1 MGGKKEK
8 CGTAR
13 SGGGGVLD
21 KSIIDRM
28 MLRFRPIAP
37 KPVVNG
43 SSTGEETSESNKKN
57 NIIMKPKRKYVRVRR
72 SYKPRKRKITP
83 SPAGDE
89 ESDIRR
95 NCQQQQQHKSIVT
108 LQLLP
113 ERSSVDGGDLLEWGS
128 NVIESRVTVECVT
141 DTCVVDGGEGLLGL
155 RNILEGDTCPGFVSD
170 GFDSVRWVNEA
181 YKKLVAWRD
190 SSGGGDHHGG
200 DQWWRKKEF
209 RVSLVVKEKVKYGL
223 LITPPAFGCRV
234 RVEYTCRDR
243 KCSRTVPCDVWRMDC
258 GGFAWRLDVK
268 AALSLAI

>member
-13 SGGGGVLD
+13 PGGGVLD
-21 KSIIDRM
+21 KSLIDRM

-43 SSTGEETSESNKKN
+43 SSTGEETSESSKKN

-72 SYKPRKRKITP
+72 NYKPRKRKITP

-95 NCQQQQQHKSIVT
+95 NCQQQQQKSFVT

-141 DTCVVDGGEGLLGL
+141 DTCVVDGGEGLSGL
-155 RNILEGDTCPGFVSD
+155 RNILEGDTCPGFISD

-181 YKKLVAWRD
+181 YKKLVTWRD

-243 KCSRTVPCDVWRMDC
+243 ECSTTVPCDVWRMDC